1 MKVTIHFNNGM
12 TFASIG
18 YGLLL
23 APMFSDDSSPLLIE
37 TMFPENV
44 VCQIIVGILSVVSAI
59 VASMYI
65 VKALWNRLFPSLCGR
80 KEISPAESYAMSLF
94 IGIFLIQ

>member
-1 MKVTIHFNNGM
+1 MSQLLLTQDLRQLPRGLPRALDGKIRTMKVTIHFNNGM

-37 TMFPENV
+37 TMFP
-44 VCQIIVGILSVVSAI
+44 
-59 VASMYI
+59 
-65 VKALWNRLFPSLCGR
+65 
-80 KEISPAESYAMSLF
+80 
-94 IGIFLIQ
+94 